1 MAKVT
6 VLPGFQITIPREIRK
21 KFRLQPGQEV
31 RIILIEDRIEIL
43 PVKQEKEPQAA
54 LVRE

>member
-1 MAKVT
+1 MPKVT